1 MGQVHNVRPWGGSAL
16 SPQFAAGFYVAWS
29 AIYFAAFL
37 YSLWSTRLGGGHT
50 TKSASSELVMGFLSL
65 ELAISSL
72 ASAIYL
78 LSADDLRVAR
88 ALAIVAG
95 LLAPPTLLT
104 FVWLADG
111 RRQRRA
117 TVALVYGVFSAI
129 AGLAAAQVLTGSS
142 GARSVESVTRVS
154 FGYGGWGTPLMLGAP
169 AIVGLVTTYVQARLF
184 IQARRGL
191 AAFLGSVGLS
201 VALAHDFS
209 MSVGGGSRALVL
221 APFGYA
227 AFTLGLFMSQL
238 AGFSSR
244 RDKLVR
250 KTDELSERS
259 QALSRAFKELRAA
272 QSELVR
278 KEQLAAIGELSAVVA
293 HEVRNPLAVITNAVA
308 TLGHADLA
316 SDDRG
321 LLLKILEEETARLNQ
336 LVGDL
341 LHYAKPLAPE
351 SQLVAVR
358 ALVDRATAHLRGR
371 ADLTIDII
379 EAMPTGSVGG
389 DPLLLRQAIDNVVN
403 NAVQAMPSGG
413 TLTIELG
420 RSGAGV
426 DERVLIGITDTGE
439 GMDTV
444 VRKRALDP
452 FFTTRPAGTG
462 LGLAIVARVVD
473 AHGGRLAI
481 RSAPGT
487 GTEVT
492 MVLPVANEPLPAS
505 IRRARLSLSSI
516 PDLPWS
522 SERAGHDRV
531 SASPDFPLERPAAPG
546 DRISTIPP
554 PRQAREH

>member
-1 MGQVHNVRPWGGSAL
+1 MSPRGGNQPL
-16 SPQFAAGFYVAWS
+16 NPQFAAGFFVAWS

-37 YSLWSTRLGGGHT
+37 YSLWSMRLAGGALHPEKKGE
-50 TKSASSELVMGFLSL
+50 SGELVLGFFALSL
-65 ELAISSL
+65 ALSSG
-72 ASAIYL
+72 ASAVFL
-78 LSADDLRVAR
+78 LGSGDQKLAR
-88 ALAIVAG
+88 AIAIVTG
-95 LLAPPTLLT
+95 LFAPPTLLY
-104 FVWLADG
+104 FVWLTDG
-111 RRQRRA
+111 QRLRRSFVA
-117 TVALVYGVFSAI
+117 TVFGVFSAI
-129 AGLAAAQVLTGSS
+129 AGLGAAEVLGGPTA
-142 GARSVESVTRVS
+142 ARTLESVTRVTFS
-154 FGYGGWGTPLMLGAP
+154 HGTWGPAVMLGA
-169 AIVGLVTTYVQARLF
+169 AAVVGLVVTYVQARLF

-191 AAFLGSVGLS
+191 AAFLGSVALS

-209 MSVGGGSRALVL
+209 MCVGSVGRALIL
-221 APFGYA
+221 SPFGYA

-238 AGFSSR
+238 ASFSSR

-250 KTDELSERS
+250 KTNELSDRS

-308 TLGHADLA
+308 TLGHSDLA
-316 SDDRG
+316 AEDREV
-321 LLLKILEEETARLNQ
+321 LLKILEEETTRLNQ

-351 SQLVAVR
+351 PQPVGVR
-358 ALVDRATAHLRGR
+358 GLVDRATAHLRGR
-371 ADLTIDII
+371 ADLSI
-379 EAMPTGSVGG
+379 EVLESTPTGNIGG
-389 DPLLLRQAIDNVVN
+389 DPMLLRQAIDNVVN

-413 TLTIELG
+413 TLTIELA
-420 RSGAGV
+420 RNGV
-426 DERVLIGITDTGE
+426 GTEERIVIGIRDTGE

-481 RSAPGT
+481 RSAPGA

-492 MVLPVANEPLPAS
+492 MVLPVAGDSLPTS
-505 IRRARLSLSSI
+505 NRRARLSLSSI

-522 SERAGHDRV
+522 TERTSHDRI
-531 SASPDFPLERPAAPG
+531 SASPDFPLERPARPEK
-546 DRISTIPP
+546 ISSIPP
-554 PRQAREH
+554 SRQAGSNR